1 VCDALGGGRGVAEE
15 IRVAA
20 DRWFARRIAQLPLNA
35 IKDDIDENGRWR
47 R

>member
-20 DRWFARRIAQLPLNA
+20 DRWFARRIALHALNA